1 MLCLTYIEVMI
12 KIGLSSVRI
21 DLGFVCCFFFPLNGI
36 QNFMESGT
44 KRIKTEETAV
54 DVVLFDPDLKQ
65 NFRNLSMPL
74 LFQRLY

>member
-1 MLCLTYIEVMI
+1 
-12 KIGLSSVRI
+12 
-21 DLGFVCCFFFPLNGI
+21 
-36 QNFMESGT
+36 MESGT

-54 DVVLFDPDLKQ
+54 DVALFDPDLKQ